1 MSVAV
6 YEWQP
11 TTRAIA
17 ARVGIDAAQVIRFD
31 HNTSPFPPP
40 WAAAEATRAAAELN
54 EYPGADYLPLRE
66 AVAEYTGVSPD
77 QVVTGAGA
85 DELIDLCAKAFL
97 PAGGTAVDLPPSY
110 PLFRIASAGRA
121 AVLREVNRRIPG
133 FRPASAELVQ
143 AARDADLVWMCV
155 PNNPTGHRDPD
166 DLIRA
171 VIRAASGVVVVD
183 GAYAEYSGDRWWNW
197 IAQYPNL
204 VVLGTLSKAFG
215 LAGIRVGYSISH
227 PDLATAL
234 DGRRPPGSIS
244 TVSAALA
251 ARALREP
258 ERAVANV
265 AAVTE
270 ERARMQNE
278 LERLGFRVHP
288 SVANFLLVEVGSQ
301 ARQISRSLM
310 WERGVVVRSFPQ
322 DGPLAGQ
329 LRFTVRFP
337 VENDRLLVALK
348 EVIS

>member
-1 MSVAV
+1 MSVPA
-6 YEWQP
+6 YEWEP
-11 TTRAIA
+11 ATRDIA
-17 ARVGIDAAQVIRFD
+17 ARAGIDPAQVIRFD
-31 HNTSPFPPP
+31 QNTAPIPPP
-40 WAAAEATRAAAELN
+40 WAAEEATRVTSEIN
-54 EYPGADYLPLRE
+54 EYPDADYLPLRK
-66 AVAEYTGVSPD
+66 AVAGYTGVSPD

-97 PAGGTAVDLPPSY
+97 PFGGTAVDLTPTY
-110 PLFRIASAGRA
+110 PMFRIATAGREA
-121 AVLREVNRRIPG
+121 ALHEVDRRIPG
-133 FRPASAELVQ
+133 FQPDDAELVW

-171 VIRAASGVVVVD
+171 VIQAASGVVVID
-183 GAYAEYSGDRWWNW
+183 GAYAEYSGDHWQNW
-197 IAQYPNL
+197 VVEYSNL

-227 PDLATAL
+227 PDLAAAL

-288 SVANFLLVEVGSQ
+288 SVANFLLVEVGPQ

-310 WERGVVVRSFPQ
+310 WERGLVVRAFPE
-322 DGPLAGQ
+322 DGPLADH
-329 LRFTVRFP
+329 LRFTIRLP
-337 VENDRLLVALK
+337 VENDRLLAALE
-348 EVIS
+348 EVTS